1 MHQMKN
7 QAISQRKSNMCDK
20 WIRKNTKPGNEFINL
35 INILKENKHMYK
47 SITIPDKLNK
57 KRENEDIIGLTIEF
71 I

>member
-1 MHQMKN
+1 
-7 QAISQRKSNMCDK
+7 MCDK

-47 SITIPDKLNK
+47 AITIQGKLNEI
-57 KRENEDIIGLTIEF
+57 RENEDIIGLTIEF